1 MQQICLRVEIIQFVQ
16 LTCTHSLEPAR
27 RGIKGTCRG
36 REWHWLAQE
45 SDAGENN
52 AFGTGSEKYGARFK
66 KLGGKVP
73 DLFPSEMIYGT
84 KATGLSGL
92 LGVLLLAK
100 PY

>member
-1 MQQICLRVEIIQFVQ
+1 VQQICLRVEIIQFVQ

-73 DLFPSEMIYGT
+73 DLFPR
-84 KATGLSGL
+84 K
-92 LGVLLLAK
+92 
-100 PY
+100 